1 MVPRSKRHQL
11 RRGGTVVAAL
21 LLALTSAG
29 CGSSEKPAPPA
40 ERSAPTSVPVTKPY
54 DKLRPTKVSIPKI
67 GANSSLLAVAV
78 NTKGEIAVPP
88 AENPMQAAWYRL
100 SPVPG
105 ETGPA
110 IVLGHVD
117 GGGEPG
123 IFNRLHELA
132 AGDEI
137 LVERSDGERLR
148 FVVDHSLQVP
158 KEEFPT
164 EAVYGN
170 TDKPQLRLITCG
182 GVFDRAEHSY
192 EDNVIVYANL
202 A

>member
-1 MVPRSKRHQL
+1 MLVRSKRHIG
-11 RRGGTVVAAL
+11 RRGGTFVAAL
-21 LLALTSAG
+21 LLALASAG
-29 CGSSEKPAPPA
+29 CGTSGEPTPPPESSTA
-40 ERSAPTSVPVTKPY
+40 TSVPVTKPY
-54 DKLRPTKVSIPKI
+54 DKLRPTSVSIPKI
-67 GANSSLLAVAV
+67 EADSSLIAVAV
-78 NTKGEIAVPP
+78 NTRGELAVPP
-88 AENPMQAAWYRL
+88 ADNPMQAAWYRL

-105 ETGPA
+105 EVGPA
-110 IVLGHVD
+110 ILLGHVD

-132 AGDEI
+132 EGDEI
-137 LVERSDGERLR
+137 LVERSDGESLR
-148 FVVDHSLQVP
+148 FVVDHTVQVP
-158 KEEFPT
+158 KERFPT